1 MIIQRQWVSES
12 WVMGQTWGRI
22 EPNFGMQGHTLDIVT
37 VFGFRQNQLRGFESL
52 FVWSPSVCIIVCW
65 HASQWT

>member
-12 WVMGQTWGRI
+12 WVMGQTWARI
-22 EPNFGMQGHTLDIVT
+22 EPNFGMQGHTLDIVP

-52 FVWSPSVCIIVCW
+52 FV
-65 HASQWT
+65 